1 MSVEDRDNGSG
12 TEKPATDSASGKPS
26 PSAGSKDVRE
36 ALQSETDEP
45 LPPLADAI
53 AERDAQRKH
62 PITPQGRRRRFL
74 NRRNF
79 IIATTA
85 AAIGVV
91 ALILLIF
98 LLYRFGYI
106 DRYVAGQIKDTF
118 AKYGIRAE
126 IKDFHAGFPPQTVE
140 MTGLELYD
148 SQTGEQL
155 GKIDRLLATV
165 RIEDLYA
172 LNLQRNINLK
182 DLTIEGLEAWVTFD
196 PQGRSNF
203 RNIHIPPPEPNKR
216 ILFAYSTA
224 HVEIKNGVIHY
235 GDALHEISGEAR
247 NLNVTV
253 QPDDLS
259 APAESWMNTVALALS
274 NSTFT
279 YDGRPVNDISVEAHG
294 RVNQT
299 RAEIQEL
306 VLRSPLAEARLQGT
320 MDDWRA
326 LRYQM
331 NMTSSVDLT
340 QVSDLL
346 QAGTTL
352 RGTGNFAGIVSGEG
366 DKYKVEGSINSDALA
381 ADNLRLQ
388 GLSITAKGGG
398 HGKTYDING
407 KAVAA
412 LLTAGDFQ
420 LNNVQLV
427 GGVMGT
433 GSDFRW
439 VGELRAAAER
449 SYGTTI
455 AGLILQDARAEM
467 NNGVLTASSSQFR
480 ANSLSASGA
489 RADGLTA
496 SDLRLRSENN
506 VTTASA
512 AKVKA
517 GTIVGSG
524 AKVNGITANNV
535 DLVSRDGVT
544 NVMVKDVQVGAT
556 SAAGAEIGTIDI
568 AGVRLSVRD
577 GRIQGSTADINAGT
591 VKLADGQVESV
602 KLGKPV
608 FVVEPSGRYR
618 ASADLSIGGGVLG
631 QMNMGQ
637 ARAQLVATNTDI
649 QLNNFSADIFKG
661 RASGNARIAIAKGGS
676 SRIAATFDQV
686 DVAGPL
692 TAFAGAAVPLS
703 GRATGKIDLVFPG
716 SDFKQASGTL
726 TTTFTADTLE
736 TGDQIDS
743 GRVPLSGVVALRAD
757 RGLFNIERVDLQTT
771 ATKLNA
777 SGQFS
782 YSGDSN
788 LQVDLNSSDAT
799 ELQAVLISSGL
810 LPDLEEQMRT
820 YGLELAGQLAFN
832 GNLRGKLSSPDI
844 DGRVSLSTLLVNG
857 RDLGALSASLKMTAA
872 EMQIADGRLT
882 EKDGGG
888 MQFTLNAPRTG
899 KDNTT
904 LDATLDRAN
913 GGNLLAALSLGGG
926 ASSGAGVPASLA
938 EDTQSDVSGSIHVSG
953 IPNAMVGK
961 AELNFGPGRLGGE
974 PLESMVAR
982 ATFAGSKVTVE
993 SVDARLTAGRIVASG
1008 TYDMTSKAFDF
1019 QGRAEGVQLN
1029 RLFALTSQPGLANV
1043 SGTGDFNAHIEGN
1056 LSESDFSA
1064 YKITFDGQGK
1074 NVVINGRSA
1083 GTLAL
1088 TGRTENKQLNITL
1101 TTGVFGPN
1109 PQVVAAQIN
1118 LGSEKL
1124 AATMETTLNNADLTS
1139 LLKMLLPQ
1147 ANVEISG
1154 VATGTLKASGNLLDE
1169 DDNPSLSELQG
1180 TANFTNLSFRV
1191 ADVQLNATSP
1201 LIVRF
1206 SPSEITFDQTQFTG
1220 PGTNIVLGGT
1230 LAVGPAGRQNMTA
1243 DGQLNL
1249 RVLNGLSPDAF
1260 LSGTAEVA
1268 VRVTGTYERPRLNGT
1283 ASVASGSF
1291 SLLVGNERWTIA
1303 NAKALVRF
1311 TANQAQIDSMTGTLG
1326 GGRISATGGALLE
1339 GFTLARFLF
1348 NIQGFNVTAPYPT
1361 DFRTTADID
1370 LEIKGT
1376 AREQLI
1382 GGTVNVKRS
1391 EYMEDIEL
1399 ADLINFRQKESIEEG
1414 SEIEIA
1420 RRALF
1425 SDLRVEGRNALV
1437 VRNNL
1442 ADVVGSISLQ
1452 INGPVRDPLVS
1463 GRITATS
1470 GTLNFRNDRYE
1481 ITRALVDFPP
1491 QRQADPVINIQGEA
1505 QIRGYRV
1512 TVGLTGPLSQPQAII
1527 SSEPALPQAD
1537 VVSLITTGQ
1546 LATGDTSTSI
1556 LSQSGLGTAT
1566 SLLTDALINAPAQR
1580 ATSKLFGLSRFEIN
1594 PVIGGTGSTPAARL
1608 TVGKR
1613 INKDL
1618 SVTYSTNVTSDPNQ
1632 ILALEYR
1639 VSDRLFFIAQYEQ
1652 ASTRRL
1658 TARNNNFSFEIRF
1671 RRRF

>member
-1 MSVEDRDNGSG
+1 MSEENRDNGPG
-12 TEKPATDSASGKPS
+12 KEKGPRDSASGKSSVPS
-26 PSAGSKDVRE
+26 ESAEEVRE
-36 ALQSETDEP
+36 ALRSETDEP

-53 AERDAQRKH
+53 AERDAKRKH
-62 PITPQGRRRRFL
+62 PVTPQGRRRRFL
-74 NRRNF
+74 NRRNL
-79 IIATTA
+79 IIATTV
-85 AAIGVV
+85 AAIGAV

-98 LLYRFGYI
+98 IVYRLGYV
-106 DRYVAGQIKDTF
+106 DRYVAGQIIDTF

-126 IKDFHAGFPPQTVE
+126 IKNFHAGFPPQTVE
-140 MTGLELYD
+140 MTGVELYD
-148 SQTGEQL
+148 SQTGERL
-155 GKIDRLLATV
+155 GKIDRLLATIRV
-165 RIEDLYA
+165 EDLYA
-172 LNLQRNINLK
+172 LNLQRNINLR
-182 DLTIEGLEAWVTFD
+182 DLKIEGLEAWVTFD
-196 PQGRSNF
+196 EQGRSNF
-203 RNIHIPPPEPNKR
+203 RNIHIPPPETNRR
-216 ILFAYSTA
+216 ILFAYSA
-224 HVEIKNGVIHY
+224 ANIEIKSGVVHY
-235 GDALHEISGEAR
+235 GDVRHEISGEAR
-247 NLNVTV
+247 NLQAVILPADPNLPIETRMHPVTFSV
-253 QPDDLS
+253 
-259 APAESWMNTVALALS
+259 S

-279 YDGRPVNDISVEAHG
+279 YDGRPVNDIDIRAQLRINE
-294 RVNQT
+294 T

-306 VLRSPLAEARLQGT
+306 VLRSPLAEAHLQGT

-326 LRYQM
+326 LHYQM
-331 NMTSSVDLT
+331 NITSSVDLT
-340 QVSDLL
+340 QVSDLV

-352 RGTGNFAGIVSGEG
+352 RGTGNFAGTVSGEG
-366 DKYKVEGSINSDALA
+366 DKYKVDGSIKSDALA

-388 GLSITAKGGG
+388 GLSVTAKGSGQ
-398 HGKTYDING
+398 GKTYDING

-467 NNGVLTASSSQFR
+467 NDGVLTASSSQFS
-480 ANSLSASGA
+480 ANSLSSSGA
-489 RADGLTA
+489 RANGITA
-496 SDLRLRSENN
+496 SDLKLRSENN
-506 VTTASA
+506 VTTASVS
-512 AKVKA
+512 KVKA

-524 AKVNGITANNV
+524 AKVNGVTANNV
-535 DLVSRDGVT
+535 DIVSRDGVT
-544 NVMVKDVQVGAT
+544 SVVVKDMQVGAT
-556 SAAGAEIGTIDI
+556 SAAGAEIGAINI

-577 GRIQGSTADINAGT
+577 GRMTGSTADIDAGT

-602 KLGKPV
+602 KLTRPV

-649 QLNNFSADIFKG
+649 QLNDFSADIFKG
-661 RASGNARIAIAKGGS
+661 RANGSARIAVAKGGS
-676 SRIAATFDQV
+676 SKITATFDQI

-692 TAFAGAAVPLS
+692 TAFAGAAVPLT
-703 GRATGKIDLVFPG
+703 GRATGKIDLAFPG
-716 SDFKQASGTL
+716 TNFKQASGTL
-726 TTTFTADTLE
+726 TANFTADSLE
-736 TGDQIDS
+736 TSTGQ
-743 GRVPLSGVVALRAD
+743 VPLSGVVALRAD
-757 RGLFNIERVDLQTT
+757 RGLFNIDRVDLQTP

-777 SGQFS
+777 TGQFS
-782 YSGDSN
+782 FSGDSN
-788 LQVDLNSSDAT
+788 LQVDLNSSDAS

-832 GNLRGKLSSPDI
+832 GNVRGKLSSPDL
-844 DGRVSLSTLLVNG
+844 DGRVSMSTLLVNG
-857 RDLGALSASLKMTAA
+857 NDLGSLSAALKMTAT
-872 EMQIADGRLT
+872 EMQIADGRLA

-888 MQFTLNAPRTG
+888 MQFTLNAPRSG
-899 KDNTT
+899 ENNIT
-904 LDATLDRAN
+904 LDATLDRVN
-913 GGNLLAALSLGGG
+913 GGNLLAALPLGGR
-926 ASSGAGVPASLA
+926 ARSGLSKSLTT
-938 EDTQSDVSGSIHVSG
+938 DTQSDVSGSIHVSG
-953 IPNAMVGK
+953 IPNAMVGS
-961 AELNFGPGRLGGE
+961 AELRFGPGRLGGE
-974 PLESMVAR
+974 PLESMLAR

-993 SVDARLTAGRIVASG
+993 SVDARLAAGHIVASG
-1008 TYDMTSKAFDF
+1008 TYDTTTKVFDF
-1019 QGRAEGVQLN
+1019 QGRAEGVQLT
-1029 RLFALTSQPGLANV
+1029 RLSALTGQSTLANV
-1043 SGTGDFNAHIEGN
+1043 TGTADFNAHIVGN
-1056 LSESDFSA
+1056 SAAADFSS
-1064 YKITFDGQGK
+1064 YQINFDGVGK
-1074 NVVINGRSA
+1074 DVVINGRPA

-1088 TGRTENKQLNITL
+1088 AGRTENKQLNITL
-1101 TTGVFGPN
+1101 TTGVFGSN

-1124 AATMETTLNNADLTS
+1124 AATVETTLNNADLTG

-1154 VATGTLKASGNLLDE
+1154 LATGTLKASGNLLDE
-1169 DDNPSLSELQG
+1169 DDNPSLSGLQG
-1180 TANFTNLSFRV
+1180 TANFTSLSFRV
-1191 ADVQLNATSP
+1191 AEVQLTATSP

-1230 LAVGPAGRQNMTA
+1230 LAVGPEGRQNMTA

-1268 VRVTGTYERPRLNGT
+1268 VRVTGSYERPRLNGT
-1283 ASVASGSF
+1283 ASVNGGSF
-1291 SLLVGNERWTIA
+1291 SLLVEDQRWTIA
-1303 NAKALVRF
+1303 NVKALVRF

-1326 GGRISATGGALLE
+1326 GGHVTASGGALLE

-1348 NIQGFNVTAPYPT
+1348 NVHGDNVTAPYPT

-1376 AREQLI
+1376 WREQLI
-1382 GGTVNVKRS
+1382 GGTVNVKRA
-1391 EYMEDIEL
+1391 EYTEDIEL
-1399 ADLINFRQKESIEEG
+1399 ANLINFKQRESIEEG
-1414 SEIEIA
+1414 AEIEIT
-1420 RRALF
+1420 RRAFF

-1442 ADVVGSISLQ
+1442 ADLVGSISLQ
-1452 INGPVRDPLVS
+1452 INGPVKDPLVS

-1481 ITRALVDFPP
+1481 ITRALVDLPP
-1491 QRQADPVINIQGEA
+1491 QRQADPIINIQGES
-1505 QIRGYRV
+1505 QIRGYRI
-1512 TVGLTGPLSQPQAII
+1512 TVGLTGPLSQPQAVI

-1632 ILALEYR
+1632 ILAVEYR

-1652 ASTRRL
+1652 ASTQRL